1 MSGEAPWCM
10 ASVIHVVHI
19 PNIIM
24 PPVDRGLLKWFEKH
38 TRHSYWRIHY
48 LYSWWHRMQAQ
59 QPVIIT
65 LLDHFE
71 FTLSSPWLKFLWL
84 MYNIVWHRG
93 SSCCSHSCKLFNLLR
108 KNVFIEK
115 TQYNMMSW
123 RLLLLLTSNLDMHAC
138 LKSRYA
144 CVSRF
149 EVSNKMAPIKAR
161 RIVYWIK
168 KYEHIRRFP
177 LTELIVYQTTFSLF
191 IITLPQCVFV
201 IMTWTW

>member
-1 MSGEAPWCM
+1 MVTQN
-10 ASVIHVVHI
+10 ASPSTCHYNAIGPVWIHT
-19 PNIIM
+19 IIALTQVSM
-24 PPVDRGLLKWFEKH
+24 INV
-38 TRHSYWRIHY
+38 Y
-48 LYSWWHRMQAQ
+48 
-59 QPVIIT
+59 
-65 LLDHFE
+65 
-71 FTLSSPWLKFLWL
+71 
-84 MYNIVWHRG
+84 IVWQRG
-93 SSCCSHSCKLFNLLR
+93 SFCCSYSCKSVNLLR
-108 KNVFIEK
+108 KP
-115 TQYNMMSW
+115 QYNMMSW

-149 EVSNKMAPIKAR
+149 EVSNKMAAIKAR

-201 IMTWTW
+201 VMTWTW